1 MTEEKMSVHK
11 ALAELKLLDAR
22 IEKAMKECPYVVVV
36 RNCDTKV
43 SGIDIDKY
51 TEQIKASYKSI
62 NDLIRRRNAI
72 KAAVILSNATAKAKV
87 VDQEYTVAEAIDM
100 KLHGIEFKKELLQ
113 ELKQAY
119 NKAQSTADASNGRDL
134 DVRAESFLKSIF
146 STTDI
151 KGAAEEVQ
159 KSREDFVKK
168 QTMVLKDPL
177 DIQQK
182 IKSLEDEINKFSAEI
197 DAALSVSNATTEITV
212 KY

>member
-22 IEKAMKECPYVVVV
+22 IEKAMKNGAYVVVV

-43 SGIDIDKY
+43 SGVDIDKY
-51 TEQIKASYKSI
+51 LAQIEDNYKSI

-72 KAAVILSNATAKAKV
+72 KAAVILSNAETKTTVA
-87 VDQEYTVAEAIDM
+87 DQEFTVAEAIDM
-100 KLHGIEFKKELLQ
+100 KLHGIEFKKKLLQ

-119 NKAQSTADASNGRDL
+119 SKAQSTADANNGRDL
-134 DVRAESFLKSIF
+134 DTRAESFLKSIY

-151 KGAAEEVQ
+151 KGASEEVQ
-159 KSREDFVKK
+159 SSREDFIKK

-177 DIQQK
+177 DIQKK
-182 IKSLEDEINKFSAEI
+182 IKELEDEINAFSAEV
-197 DAALSVSNATTEITV
+197 DAALSVSNAVTEVVVT
-212 KY
+212 Y

>member
-43 SGIDIDKY
+43 SGVDIDKY

-100 KLHGIEFKKELLQ
+100 KLHGIEFKKKLLQ

-151 KGAAEEVQ
+151 KGASEEVQ

-177 DIQQK
+177 DIQQE